1 MQRPNDKPTGQ
12 KRACMLDAEH
22 LSDIL
27 PTILGRQVA
36 VECCGRAHSVG
47 RAASTRFDGSFARSN
62 CRLYTRARTAKE
74 TGQATQKPWL
84 IVFDPQKVVPLFS
97 RMVAMT
103 SRVV

>member
-1 MQRPNDKPTGQ
+1 MQRPNDKPGGH

-22 LSDIL
+22 LSDIR
-27 PTILGRQVA
+27 PSILGRQVA
-36 VECCGRAHSVG
+36 VECCGRTHLVG
-47 RAASTRFDGSFARSN
+47 REASVSFASSFARRN
-62 CRLYTRARTAKE
+62 CCLYTRARTGKE
-74 TGQATQKPWL
+74 AGQATQKPWL